1 MRPFGRGAINATA
14 LVALGAAVVFSTAC
28 TLGIGSAA
36 AADDHRCAD
45 IVAKAA
51 VQRIAVKGVWAC
63 LDSDLQRTINSY
75 GAGVL
80 RDAVFAVRRP
90 EGVTIDGPHYRGRGQ
105 VSDEIYDFTHCL
117 DGGCTGGTLTVFVD
131 RDGKVS
137 NLGFG
142 LPEIR

>member
-1 MRPFGRGAINATA
+1 MRPASRGARNATA
-14 LVALGAAVVFSTAC
+14 VAAAAAAIVFSTTC
-28 TLGIGSAA
+28 TLGMGNAA

-45 IVAKAA
+45 IVARAA

-75 GAGVL
+75 GIGAL

-90 EGVTIDGPHYRGRGQ
+90 EGVTIDGPHYRGRGE

-117 DGGCTGGTLTVFVD
+117 DGGCSGGTLTVFVD